1 MVMDAKKLLEL
12 RKFLSD
18 TGHTQSSIASQLGV
32 SQPYVNALLTGRK
45 AFGKSQAKKWGDLYG
60 LSPSWLLTG
69 EGTMAKNAPAPN
81 PVVISNNQRL
91 ARIYEALEKSNK
103 VRNQSHFA
111 SLVGEK
117 SRGNLSNYLS
127 GSKPLGDDL
136 VKRYVLSLSEAM
148 PELSLNWL
156 STGEGDMIRANAPA
170 PVEDNPGASL
180 PDIGLR
186 TDVWVGTGD
195 KVYWTEAIQVG
206 DEEDYVRAK
215 QEGVKLIPEFT
226 EAFRGG
232 PVGEGEMLQT
242 IDTYWGLPDVDGNM
256 IVPVRGDSMSPR
268 YPSGCRVVLK
278 PYPFNPRNPLLI
290 PFGEVFAVAVRQEDG
305 FPPTHYIKKLH
316 RHPDKTKE
324 LQYYIARSFND
335 EYEDFEI
342 PINDICFLSA
352 VVAKIELEHT
362 FTF

>member
-1 MVMDAKKLLEL
+1 MDEEKLSALG
-12 RKFLSD
+12 KFLRD
-18 TGHTQSSIASQLGV
+18 TGHTQSSIAAQLGV
-32 SQPYVNALLTGRK
+32 SKAYVNALLNGKK
-45 AFGKSQAKKWGDLYG
+45 AFGKGQAKKWGDLYG

-69 EGTMAKNAPAPN
+69 EGAMIKDAPVATPTA
-81 PVVISNNQRL
+81 ISNNQRL

-136 VKRYVLSLSEAM
+136 VKRYVVSLSEAM
-148 PELSLNWL
+148 PELSLDWL
-156 STGEGDMIRANAPA
+156 STGEGDMVRALPAPA
-170 PVEDNPGASL
+170 HVEEVNPGASL
-180 PDIGLR
+180 PDIGRR
-186 TDVWVGTGD
+186 TDVWVGKD
-195 KVYWTEAIQVG
+195 DRVYWTEAIQVG
-206 DEEDYVRAK
+206 DEEDYQRAT
-215 QEGVKLIPEFT
+215 QEGVKLIPEFA

-232 PVGEGEMLQT
+232 TVGEAEELRT
-242 IDTYWGLPDVDGNM
+242 VDTYWGLPDVDGNM
-256 IVPVRGDSMSPR
+256 VVPIRGDSMAPR
-268 YPSGCRVVLK
+268 YPAGCRVVLK
-278 PYPFNPRNPLLI
+278 PYPFNPRRPLLL

-305 FPPTHYIKKLH
+305 YPPTHYLKKLH
-316 RHPDKTKE
+316 RHPDKAKE
-324 LQYYIARSFND
+324 NDYYIARSFNK

-352 VVAKIELEHT
+352 VVAKIDLEHT

>member
-1 MVMDAKKLLEL
+1 MSQTSPNERLRILQKVLGYRSQQAFADALGIKQGS
-12 RKFLSD
+12 LSD
-18 TGHTQSSIASQLGV
+18 IYRAKNGIGV
-32 SQPYVNALLTGRK
+32 SGQIKIALSKHGVNI
-45 AFGKSQAKKWGDLYG
+45 D
-60 LSPSWLLTG
+60 WLDTG
-69 EGTMAKNAPAPN
+69 EGSMLINSPQPT
-81 PVVISNNQRL
+81 
-91 ARIYEALEKSNK
+91 
-103 VRNQSHFA
+103 
-111 SLVGEK
+111 
-117 SRGNLSNYLS
+117 
-127 GSKPLGDDL
+127 
-136 VKRYVLSLSEAM
+136 
-148 PELSLNWL
+148 
-156 STGEGDMIRANAPA
+156 
-170 PVEDNPGASL
+170 PVEANPGASL

-215 QEGVKLIPEFT
+215 QEGVKLIPEFA

-232 PVGEGEMLQT
+232 PVGEGERLQT

-256 IVPVRGDSMSPR
+256 IVPVRGNSMSPR

-278 PYPFNPRNPLLI
+278 PYPFNPGNPLLI

-316 RHPDKTKE
+316 RHPDKPKE

-342 PINDICFLSA
+342 PISDICFLSA

>member
-1 MVMDAKKLLEL
+1 MSLPAGSQRL
-12 RKFLSD
+12 RAVLNFLIEEKIV
-18 TGHTQSSIASQLGV
+18 HSQTHFGDLVGV
-32 SQPYVNALLTGRK
+32 SKGNMSKYLNGQKEPKEDLLTRVI
-45 AFGKSQAKKWGDLYG
+45 QAVQPRVPL
-60 LSPSWLLTG
+60 LSESWLLTG
-69 EGTMAKNAPAPN
+69 EGSMLIDSPQPTT
-81 PVVISNNQRL
+81 V
-91 ARIYEALEKSNK
+91 EA
-103 VRNQSHFA
+103 
-111 SLVGEK
+111 
-117 SRGNLSNYLS
+117 
-127 GSKPLGDDL
+127 
-136 VKRYVLSLSEAM
+136 
-148 PELSLNWL
+148 
-156 STGEGDMIRANAPA
+156 
-170 PVEDNPGASL
+170 NPGASL

-215 QEGVKLIPEFT
+215 QEGVKLIPEFA

-232 PVGEGEMLQT
+232 PVGEGERLQT

-256 IVPVRGDSMSPR
+256 IVPVRGNSMSPR

-278 PYPFNPRNPLLI
+278 PYPFNPGNPLLI
-290 PFGEVFAVAVRQEDG
+290 PFGEVFAVAVRQEEG
-305 FPPTHYIKKLH
+305 FPPAHYIKKLH

-324 LQYYIARSFND
+324 RQYYIARSFNS

>member
-1 MVMDAKKLLEL
+1 MDAEKISSLAEYF
-12 RKFLSD
+12 RKR
-18 TGHTQSSIASQLGV
+18 GITQTMIAETMGV
-32 SQPYVNALLTGRK
+32 SKAYVNAILNGK
-45 AFGKSQAKKWGDLYG
+45 KEFGKGQAKKWGDLYG

-69 EGTMAKNAPAPN
+69 EGDMLKSSPAP
-81 PVVISNNQRL
+81 VE
-91 ARIYEALEKSNK
+91 EAKEAIKMRVQQYIAATNSASS
-103 VRNQSHFA
+103 VRDFLIRA
-111 SLVGEK
+111 E
-117 SRGNLSNYLS
+117 
-127 GSKPLGDDL
+127 
-136 VKRYVLSLSEAM
+136 LSESFFSG
-148 PELSLNWL
+148 LSKGIGRKAKDKLQKTYTQLNVNWL
-156 STGEGDMIRANAPA
+156 DTGEGDMLKSSPA
-170 PVEDNPGASL
+170 SVETNPGASL

-215 QEGVKLIPEFT
+215 QEGVKLIPEFA

-290 PFGEVFAVAVRQEDG
+290 PFGEVFAVAVRQEEG

-324 LQYYIARSFND
+324 LQYYIARSFNS

>member
-1 MVMDAKKLLEL
+1 MNEKKLLAL
-12 RKFLSD
+12 RRFLSD
-18 TGHTQSSIASQLGV
+18 TGHTQSSIAAQLGV

-69 EGTMAKNAPAPN
+69 EGDM
-81 PVVISNNQRL
+81 L
-91 ARIYEALEKSNK
+91 KS
-103 VRNQSHFA
+103 S
-111 SLVGEK
+111 
-117 SRGNLSNYLS
+117 
-127 GSKPLGDDL
+127 
-136 VKRYVLSLSEAM
+136 
-148 PELSLNWL
+148 
-156 STGEGDMIRANAPA
+156 PA
-170 PVEDNPGASL
+170 PVEANPGASL

-206 DEEDYVRAK
+206 DEEEFVRAK
-215 QEGVKLIPEFT
+215 QEGVKLIPEFA

-232 PVGEGEMLQT
+232 SVGEGEMLQT
-242 IDTYWGLPDVDGNM
+242 IDTYWGLPNVDGNM
-256 IVPVRGDSMSPR
+256 IVPVRGNSMSPR

-290 PFGEVFAVAVRQEDG
+290 PFGEVFAVAVRQEEG

>member
-1 MVMDAKKLLEL
+1 MTNNE
-12 RKFLSD
+12 R
-18 TGHTQSSIASQLGV
+18 IAFIYKGL
-32 SQPYVNALLTGRK
+32 K
-45 AFGKSQAKKWGDLYG
+45 GD
-60 LSPSWLLTG
+60 
-69 EGTMAKNAPAPN
+69 
-81 PVVISNNQRL
+81 RL
-91 ARIYEALEKSNK
+91 
-103 VRNQSHFA
+103 VRNQAHFA
-111 SLVGEK
+111 EIIK
-117 SRGNLSNYLS
+117 EQEGNLSEYLRS
-127 GSKPLGDDL
+127 KKPLGDKIEGYIL
-136 VKRYVLSLSEAM
+136 RLREQFPLLSE
-148 PELSLNWL
+148 SWL
-156 STGEGDMIRANAPA
+156 DTGEGSMLVDSTQPTT
-170 PVEDNPGASL
+170 VEANPGASL
-180 PDIGLR
+180 PNIGLR

-206 DEEDYVRAK
+206 DEEDFVRAK
-215 QEGVKLIPEFT
+215 QEGVKLIPEFA

-232 PVGEGEMLQT
+232 SVGEGEMLQT

-278 PYPFNPRNPLLI
+278 PYPFNPGNPLLI

-342 PINDICFLSA
+342 PISDICFLSA

>member
-1 MVMDAKKLLEL
+1 MDAEKISSLAEYF
-12 RKFLSD
+12 RKR
-18 TGHTQSSIASQLGV
+18 GITQTMIAETMGV
-32 SQPYVNALLTGRK
+32 SKAYVNAILNGK
-45 AFGKSQAKKWGDLYG
+45 KEFGKGQAKKWGDLYG

-69 EGTMAKNAPAPN
+69 EGDM
-81 PVVISNNQRL
+81 L
-91 ARIYEALEKSNK
+91 KS
-103 VRNQSHFA
+103 S
-111 SLVGEK
+111 
-117 SRGNLSNYLS
+117 
-127 GSKPLGDDL
+127 
-136 VKRYVLSLSEAM
+136 
-148 PELSLNWL
+148 
-156 STGEGDMIRANAPA
+156 PA
-170 PVEDNPGASL
+170 PVEANPGASL

-206 DEEDYVRAK
+206 DEEEFVRAK
-215 QEGVKLIPEFT
+215 QEGVKLIPEFA

-232 PVGEGEMLQT
+232 NVGEGEMLQT
-242 IDTYWGLPDVDGNM
+242 IDTYWGLPNVDGNM
-256 IVPVRGDSMSPR
+256 IVPVRGNSMSPR

-290 PFGEVFAVAVRQEDG
+290 PFGEVFAVAVRQEEG

-324 LQYYIARSFND
+324 LQYYIARSFNS

-342 PINDICFLSA
+342 PISDICFLSA